1 MHSPVMSQHGGI
13 PAEARLLGYAAAA
26 PFVILVAVMWFAT
39 SAETVAAGLGLL
51 LTYGAIGLSFLGGV
65 RCGLALPAYRGGARV
80 RRIALAAMPP
90 AVGWLALLPGPLLGL
105 GLLICGYL
113 IQCLW
118 DVVSV
123 ERGRM
128 PAWYADLRVQFTAI
142 AVVCLIAALPR
153 LVSAI

>member
-1 MHSPVMSQHGGI
+1 
-13 PAEARLLGYAAAA
+13 
-26 PFVILVAVMWFAT
+26 
-39 SAETVAAGLGLL
+39 
-51 LTYGAIGLSFLGGV
+51 
-65 RCGLALPAYRGGARV
+65 
-80 RRIALAAMPP
+80 MPP

-105 GLLICGYL
+105 GLLICGYM

-128 PAWYADLRVQFTAI
+128 PTWYADLRVQFTAI
-142 AVVCLIAALPR
+142 AVICLIAALPR

>member
-1 MHSPVMSQHGGI
+1 MSQHVGI
-13 PAEARLLGYAAAA
+13 PAEARLLGYAAAV
-26 PFVILVAVMWFAT
+26 PFVIIVAAMWLAS
-39 SAETVAAGLGLL
+39 SAEAVAAWLGLL

-65 RCGLALPAYRGGARV
+65 RCGLALPAYRGSARA

-105 GLLICGYL
+105 GLLICGYM

-123 ERGRM
+123 ERGRL
-128 PAWYADLRVQFTAI
+128 PFWYADLRVQFTAV
-142 AVVCLIAALPR
+142 AVACLIAALAR